1 MARKANLDAVTRLRR
16 DILAGEFAPG
26 DRLVELQLTER
37 YGAGRAAIRAA
48 LVELATE
55 GLIDRQTNRGATV
68 RQISVEEAIQ
78 ITEARAALESLI
90 AGAAADRADADDRL
104 ELTRLEND
112 MRCAV
117 SQQRFLDYSELN
129 GVLHRRIREI
139 GQHDVAG
146 ELVAMLRNRSARHQY
161 SLASMPGRPAESL
174 EQHAAIIRAVC
185 RGDAAGAAA
194 AMQAHLLSVI
204 DVLRHWDDESRAG
217 AEIDGEIDGEGSD
230 GPDAT
235 HDAAIR

>member
-1 MARKANLDAVTRLRR
+1 MARKANLDVAARVRR
-16 DILAGEFAPG
+16 DILAGEYAPG
-26 DRLVELQLTER
+26 ERLVELQLTER

-55 GLIDRQTNRGATV
+55 GLLDKETNRGASV
-68 RQISVEEAIQ
+68 RQISIDEAIQ

-90 AGAAADRADADDRL
+90 AAAAARHASHGERAELSQL
-104 ELTRLEND
+104 ETD

-129 GVLHRRIREI
+129 GILHRRIREI
-139 GQHDVAG
+139 SGHEIAG

-161 SLASMPGRPAESL
+161 SLALMPGRPSESL
-174 EQHAAIIRAVC
+174 EQHAAIIRAIV
-185 RGDAAGAAA
+185 RGDEASAAA

-204 DVLRHWDDESRAG
+204 DVLRHWEDQADEGTTGQDVSTVK
-217 AEIDGEIDGEGSD
+217 DVSTVTTN
-230 GPDAT
+230 P
-235 HDAAIR
+235 